1 MTALGTIVTSVI
13 YLNNTTLFA
22 LSQTT
27 SKTLKYHARITTMRQ
42 SQLFTKT
49 RREAPSDEVAK
60 NSQLLIRAGFIQK
73 MTAGVYSFLPLGL
86 RVLNKIENIIREEMN
101 AIGGQELR
109 LAALQEKSLWEKTN
123 RWDDAVVDN
132 WFKTTL
138 KNGNVMGL
146 GFSHEEPLTDL
157 LRDHLRS
164 FRDLPIYPYQ
174 FQTKFRN
181 EMRAKSGILRGREF
195 LMKDM
200 YSFSKNEK
208 EHDDFYEKAK
218 IAYTNIFRRAGIG
231 DRTYITFA
239 SGGSFSKYSHEFQ
252 MLTDAGED
260 IIYYNADKKIA
271 INKEIC
277 NSEGLKDGGF
287 TDEQLTEAKSIEIAN
302 IFGLGTRFSEAIDL
316 KYKDAEG
323 TSHFPIMGCYGI
335 GVPRLMGSIVEA
347 LGDDKGIVWPAEV
360 SPFAVHIIAMKTEGV
375 VIEAAEKLYK
385 ELIERGIEVLLDDRD
400 ARAGEKFGDAD
411 LIGIPLRITIGE
423 KSIAEGKY
431 EFKDRIASKDELF
444 DKDQLMAY
452 IGKHNV

>member
-1 MTALGTIVTSVI
+1 
-13 YLNNTTLFA
+13 
-22 LSQTT
+22 
-27 SKTLKYHARITTMRQ
+27 MRQ

-123 RWDDAVVDN
+123 RWDDSVVDN

-138 KNGNVMGL
+138 KNGNEMGL
-146 GFSHEEPLTDL
+146 GVTHEEPLTDL
-157 LRDHLRS
+157 MRDHIRS
-164 FRDLPIYPYQ
+164 FRDLPVYAYQ

-181 EMRAKSGILRGREF
+181 ETRAKSGILRGREF
-195 LMKDM
+195 LMKDL
-200 YSFSKNEK
+200 YSFSRDEK
-208 EHDDFYEKAK
+208 EHNEFYENSK
-218 IAYTNIFRRAGIG
+218 IAYSNVFKRAGIG
-231 DRTYITFA
+231 DRTFITFA
-239 SGGSFSKYSHEFQ
+239 SGGTFSKYSHEYQ

-260 IIYYNADKKIA
+260 VIYYNKEKNVAV
-271 INKEIC
+271 NKEVYTD
-277 NSEGLKDGGF
+277 EVLAEMGLKK
-287 TDEQLTEAKSIEIAN
+287 TDMTEGKAVEVGN
-302 IFGLGTRFSEAIDL
+302 IFSLGTKFSDALEL
-316 KYKDAEG
+316 NYKNEEG
-323 TSHFPIMGCYGI
+323 KNIPVIMGSYGI
-335 GVPRLMGSIVEA
+335 GVPRLMGAIVETMPT
-347 LGDDKGIVWPAEV
+347 DKEIIWPTEV

-375 VIEAAEKLYK
+375 VIEVAEKLYK
-385 ELIERGIEVLLDDRD
+385 ELSDMGIEALLDDRD
-400 ARAGEKFGDAD
+400 LRAGEKFGDAD

-431 EFKDRIASKDELF
+431 EFKDRIASKEEPF

-452 IGKHNV
+452 IGKRNV

>member
-1 MTALGTIVTSVI
+1 MD
-13 YLNNTTLFA
+13 
-22 LSQTT
+22 
-27 SKTLKYHARITTMRQ
+27 YHARITSMRQ
-42 SQLFTKT
+42 SQIFTKT

-86 RVLNKIENIIREEMN
+86 KVLNKIEKIIREEMN

-109 LAALQEKSLWEKTN
+109 LAALQEKALWEKTN

-138 KNGNVMGL
+138 KNGNEMGL
-146 GFSHEEPLTDL
+146 GFTHEEPLTSL
-157 LRDHLRS
+157 MRDHIRS
-164 FRDLPIYPYQ
+164 FRDLPVYAYQ

-181 EMRAKSGILRGREF
+181 ETRAKSGILRGREF
-195 LMKDM
+195 LMKDL
-200 YSFSKNEK
+200 YSFSRDEK
-208 EHDDFYEKAK
+208 EHDEFYEKSK
-218 IAYTNIFRRAGIG
+218 IAYKNVFNRAGIG
-231 DRTYITFA
+231 EKTYITFA

-252 MLTDAGED
+252 MLTEAGED
-260 IIYYNADKKIA
+260 IIYYNKEKGVAV
-271 INKEIC
+271 NKEVYTD
-277 NSEGLKDGGF
+277 EVLAEMGLKKSDM
-287 TDEQLTEAKSIEIAN
+287 TEGKAVEVGN
-302 IFGLGTRFSEAIDL
+302 IFSLGTKFSEPL
-316 KYKDAEG
+316 ELFYKNEEG
-323 TSHFPIMGCYGI
+323 KNIPVIMGSYGI

-347 LGDDKGIVWPAEV
+347 LGDDNGIVWPTEV
-360 SPFAVHIIAMKTEGV
+360 SPFAVHIVAMKTEGA

-385 ELIERGIEVLLDDRD
+385 ELTDIGIEVLLDDRD

-431 EFKDRIASKDELF
+431 EFNDRIAQKTELF